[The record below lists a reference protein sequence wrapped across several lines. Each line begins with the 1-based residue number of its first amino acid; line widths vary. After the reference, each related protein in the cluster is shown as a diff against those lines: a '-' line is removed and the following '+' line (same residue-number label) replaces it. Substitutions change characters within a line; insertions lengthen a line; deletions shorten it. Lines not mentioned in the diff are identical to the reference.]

1 MLEARRGKGLPL
13 PQTLRHSVQVARA
26 LVSLHTQGAA
36 VLDLKLANLL
46 IDVGDVLKIS
56 DCPGSPGALWRP

>member
-36 VLDLKLANLL
+36 VLDLKPANLL
-46 IDVGDVLKIS
+46 SDVLKIS
-56 DCPGSPGALWRP
+56 DCPGPPGALWRP